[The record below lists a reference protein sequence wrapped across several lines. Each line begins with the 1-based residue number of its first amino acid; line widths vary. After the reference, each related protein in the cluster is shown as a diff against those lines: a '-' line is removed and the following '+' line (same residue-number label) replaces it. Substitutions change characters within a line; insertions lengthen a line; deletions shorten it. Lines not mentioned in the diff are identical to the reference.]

1 MQDKQD
7 RQQKKTTDLT
17 FEEMKALPRAEQE
30 TLFTR
35 LNSSRSKAKVVN
47 FSAVYGAG
55 APKIAQSTGMS
66 LIDAQKL
73 HKTYWERNK
82 AVKLVAK
89 NAKHKTVKFN
99 GQEQMW
105 LLNPISGFWYS
116 LRTEK
121 DKFSTL
127 NQGTGVFC
135 FDMWVREVRNL
146 GIVVSMQY
154 HDEVLFSIPEGM
166 EDTYREKLESAIQTV
181 NRKLKLNVP
190 LGVSMLFGLN
200 YSDVH

>member
-7 RQQKKTTDLT
+7 KQQKETMDLT
-17 FEEMKALPRAEQE
+17 FEEMKALPKAEQIK
-30 TLFTR
+30 LF
-35 LNSSRSKAKVVN
+35 NEIQEKRSKAKVVN

-135 FDMWVREVRNL
+135 FDMWVREVRSS
-146 GIVVSMQY
+146 GIQISMQY
-154 HDEVLFSIPEGM
+154 HDRFCRV
-166 EDTYREKLESAIQTV
+166 
-181 NRKLKLNVP
+181 
-190 LGVSMLFGLN
+190 
-200 YSDVH
+200 

>member
-1 MQDKQD
+1 MQDKKD

-66 LIDAQKL
+66 LIDAEKL

-127 NQGTGVFC
+127 NQGKSF
-135 FDMWVREVRNL
+135 
-146 GIVVSMQY
+146 
-154 HDEVLFSIPEGM
+154 
-166 EDTYREKLESAIQTV
+166 A
-181 NRKLKLNVP
+181 LNK
-190 LGVSMLFGLN
+190 FA
-200 YSDVH
+200 

>member
-135 FDMWVREVRNL
+135 FDMWVRELRNL

-190 LGVSMLFGLN
+190 LGVSMLFGKD
-200 YSDVH
+200 YAEVH